1 VGATFICSPFI
12 SKKAMAVV
20 AWMTGLDVRRTV
32 VLEVEPAR
40 AMRVQG

>member
-1 VGATFICSPFI
+1 LFSFYFEN
-12 SKKAMAVV
+12 AMAVA